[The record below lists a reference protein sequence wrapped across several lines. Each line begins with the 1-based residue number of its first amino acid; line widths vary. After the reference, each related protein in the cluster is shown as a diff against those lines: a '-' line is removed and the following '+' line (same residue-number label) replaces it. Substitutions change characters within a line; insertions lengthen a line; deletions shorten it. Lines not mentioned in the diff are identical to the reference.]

1 MKITKVLWTDESWED
16 YEYWQ
21 KNDKQKL
28 KKINEL
34 IKAIKRDP
42 FEGVGKPEKLKYE
55 EGVWSRRINIEHRL
69 TYQIFDDT
77 VYVVTCR
84 YHYDK

>member
-1 MKITKVLWTDESWED
+1 MKITKVMWSDESWED

-21 KNDKQKL
+21 KNDKKKL

-34 IKAIKRDP
+34 IKAIKRQP
-42 FEGVGKPEKLKYE
+42 FEGVGKPEKLKFNTD
-55 EGVWSRRINIEHRL
+55 VWSKRINIEHRL
-69 TYQIFDDT
+69 TYQVSGDILF
-77 VYVVTCR
+77 VVTCR

>member
-1 MKITKVLWTDESWED
+1 MWTDESWED

-28 KKINEL
+28 KKVNEL

-55 EGVWSRRINIEHRL
+55 ADVWSRRINIEHRL
-69 TYQIFDDT
+69 TYQIFDD
-77 VYVVTCR
+77 VVQIVTCR

>member
-1 MKITKVLWTDESWED
+1 MWTDESWQD

-21 KNDKQKL
+21 QNDKRKL

-42 FEGVGKPEKLKYE
+42 FDGVGKPEKLKFNTD
-55 EGVWSRRINIEHRL
+55 VWSRRITIEHRL
-69 TYQIFDDT
+69 TYQIRDDT
-77 VYVVTCR
+77 VFIVTCR
-84 YHYDK
+84 FHYEK

>member
-1 MKITKVLWTDESWED
+1 MKITKILWTDESWED
-16 YEYWQ
+16 YLYWQ

-34 IKAIKRDP
+34 IKAVKRDP
-42 FEGVGKPEKLKYE
+42 FDGLGKPEKLKFKVD
-55 EGVWSRRINIEHRL
+55 VWSRRINIEHRL

-77 VYVVTCR
+77 VCIVTCR
-84 YHYDK
+84 FHYEK

>member
-1 MKITKVLWTDESWED
+1 MKITKILWTDESWED
-16 YEYWQ
+16 YLYWQ

-42 FEGVGKPEKLKYE
+42 FDGLGKPEKLKFKVD
-55 EGVWSRRINIEHRL
+55 VWSRRINIEHRL
-69 TYQIFDDT
+69 TYQIFNDT
-77 VYVVTCR
+77 LCIVTCR
-84 YHYDK
+84 FHYEK